1 LTEVIFQLR
10 EEHKNI
16 ARVLNVLEAEMAV
29 FAQADRPDYDVL
41 VGIADYFTGF
51 PDRCHHPKEDLIL
64 KTLQARDPVAAQPIG
79 ALEAEHERT
88 AAATRRF
95 QEAVGNILL
104 DAEISRGAV
113 IKLVHTFIEDERRH
127 MSLEEE
133 KFFPTALKVLTAED
147 WAAIDG
153 RLMHEDDPLF
163 GAQVAK
169 EYEDLR
175 TRILLW
181 EEEDHIICSSCSE
194 PRVGASA
201 HGSIVSGRT

>member
-1 LTEVIFQLR
+1 
-10 EEHKNI
+10 
-16 ARVLNVLEAEMAV
+16 MAV

-51 PDRCHHPKEDLIL
+51 PDRCHHPKEDLIF
-64 KTLQARDPVAAQPIG
+64 KTLQERDPVAAQPIG
-79 ALEAEHERT
+79 DLEAEHERI

-113 IKLVHTFIEDERRH
+113 IKLAHAFIEDERRH

-147 WAAIDG
+147 WAAIEG
-153 RLMHEDDPLF
+153 RLMYEDDPLF

-169 EYEDLR
+169 EYADLSK
-175 TRILLW
+175 RILLW
-181 EEEDHIICSSCSE
+181 EEERSSE
-194 PRVGASA
+194 GEGLLTPGFPR
-201 HGSIVSGRT
+201 H